1 MIQLIDKSHQIL
13 YQDTKAEG
21 VLATLISA
29 TVSHELRNPLSS
41 LIGQIASMDQCF
53 EYFEKLISQIRNEN
67 PEVSKMLEDIF
78 YSFHIV
84 GQKITSGVKLID
96 LFVHDILD
104 YSSLNKGK
112 LHLEKNIEIFD
123 VKQAVNEII
132 DIQHDKCVIKQ
143 IDLKT
148 QFHGFNENEFL
159 IKTDKKRLQ

>member
-1 MIQLIDKSHQIL
+1 M
-13 YQDTKAEG
+13 
-21 VLATLISA
+21 
-29 TVSHELRNPLSS
+29 
-41 LIGQIASMDQCF
+41 
-53 EYFEKLISQIRNEN
+53 
-67 PEVSKMLEDIF
+67 
-78 YSFHIV
+78 
-84 GQKITSGVKLID
+84 
-96 LFVHDILD
+96 HDILD